1 MEQTELK
8 YVLKYLLKEVEADNI
23 ATIDELINIATELI
37 EKRILVFEN

>member
-8 YVLKYLLKEVEADNI
+8 YILKYLLKEVEADNI